1 MKIGRQERKIH
12 TFCPAGEECRWITHW
27 CLSHILFH
35 RKEGRSVKETSL
47 SLSVGQKDLWNE
59 YLFRSGI
66 FEKTDTHSLR
76 LQRRERDSCPW
87 KSRDSRRN
95 RDIISSDSQ
104 STLFSWLPIFFFPP
118 VLLFRIQ
125 CLVMQTFLTKLAN
138 AADDVTLIFAAG
150 GSYRSLF
157 LSAYNYFFFSSLSL
171 DSFFRVKELLNQHK
185 TVARLLYFFLVSHS
199 RQRMKQGW
207 AMIKRLFRHLFYFFL
222 SHRISHHLSTK
233 ESKVDLFLVVCL
245 CINGPSPLFLSVS
258 LMFDASTCHL
268 KSNSWERRRQ
278 RNL

>member
-47 SLSVGQKDLWNE
+47 SVGQKDLWNE
-59 YLFRSGI
+59 YLFVQGYPRRQTHIHWG
-66 FEKTDTHSLR
+66 FER
-76 LQRRERDSCPW
+76 RERERDSCPW

-104 STLFSWLPIFFFPP
+104 SNPVFMIAHLLLPSCSSFSYSVSGDANLFDKTRKCCWRCYVDLRSWRQLQVSLSLCIQ
-118 VLLFRIQ
+118 LF
-125 CLVMQTFLTKLAN
+125 L
-138 AADDVTLIFAAG
+138 
-150 GSYRSLF
+150 LF
-157 LSAYNYFFFSSLSL
+157 LSSL

-185 TVARLLYFFLVSHS
+185 TVARLLYFFLVSFKTTDETGMS
-199 RQRMKQGW
+199 DDQK
-207 AMIKRLFRHLFYFFL
+207 ILPTSFYFFF
-222 SHRISHHLSTK
+222 SHRIAHHLSTK

-245 CINGPSPLFLSVS
+245 CINGPSPLFLPVS